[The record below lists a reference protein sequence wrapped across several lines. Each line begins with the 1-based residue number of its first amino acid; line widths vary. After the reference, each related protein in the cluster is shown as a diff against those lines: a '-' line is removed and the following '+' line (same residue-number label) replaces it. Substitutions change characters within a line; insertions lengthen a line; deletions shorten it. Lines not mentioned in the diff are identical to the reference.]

1 MVEILMRQDLIEI
14 DNNLT
19 LIPLVTPEQLI
30 DNADI
35 ALFDIVRKDTPN
47 ITFLVLRMMHLFF
60 NKNTV

>member
-35 ALFDIVRKDTPN
+35 ALFDIVCKDTPN
-47 ITFLVLRMMHLFF
+47 KTFLVLRMMHLFF